1 MNTMHRYHRLFLG
14 LSVILSG
21 LVFLAID
28 AVADSIT
35 VSETWK
41 DSTVAGV
48 YASSQDTGTFNASLT
63 VPGLSS
69 LTANSWSNLLVTINS
84 SSLITGE
91 DSWGGLGGFTH
102 MMADAT
108 NFGGTVS
115 STRAT
120 FYFQLSDTN
129 GNWVNAYKMSFSRS
143 GNTLT
148 IAGQTLNPASLG
160 SLPWSIVAWNYLDYS
175 GLQATFTITDQ
186 ADCEV
191 VLQDATTLDQYAD
204 IVQTIYISGTNT
216 ITYDPLGDELNNV
229 RVSGAADFTRP
240 TLTAVSPSGTLTT
253 TTDLLTVQV
262 KATDNVGV
270 SSVTFYVNG
279 LDCGSGVSGVSNLW
293 SMNFALRPGS
303 NVIQTLATDL
313 SGNNSTTNRL
323 AVTYVNKQ
331 TTASLITFSEHW
343 LDSSPA
349 DSLGN
354 PFVSQDIGT
363 LNAALQVPGLQS
375 LSASTW
381 SNLIFT
387 VSFGDIDYTNSL
399 AAADVLTATNAMFY
413 LNTIYDPNGNLL
425 TDVQMSIARSGST
438 LVLAYE
444 TGNPTYDLNNPIIAD
459 FYLGFGGSI
468 TDAELFTLTL
478 LDGSTMNPYAN
489 VSRTVFITGTDS
501 ITYYA
506 QTNELDNIQIFGA
519 ADYKAPTIQITA
531 PTSGQRCSNAVF
543 TVTGKAGD
551 NVGVSDVFYSV
562 NNSAWAMAT
571 TGNNWSN
578 WTAQVALTPGTNTLA
593 AYAVDTSG
601 NVSATNTVSFVYILS
616 AVLTVHVNPGGTVVT
631 NYSGMLLPIGQTY
644 SMTAKTNVGFAFS
657 GWTGSITT
665 NSPKLTFVMA
675 SNLVFT
681 ANFADIAKPTLRI
694 TAPANGQKMTNA
706 LAHVKGTANDNWK
719 VGDVWYQLNGGAWN
733 PAITTN
739 AWTNWSVT
747 LPLLSGTNTVKA
759 YAVDLGGNTSATNTV
774 SVTSSNTFKM
784 QLSFASTEPM
794 ASNGLSFNLDLSA
807 GINGT
812 IQVSS
817 NLVNWTVLTNFVG
830 TNETLNFRDS
840 AATDFN
846 RRFYRA
852 VTK

>member
-1 MNTMHRYHRLFLG
+1 MHRHHSLFLG

-41 DSTVAGV
+41 DNAVAGV

-69 LTANSWSNLLVTINS
+69 LTANSWSNLLVTIY
-84 SSLITGE
+84 SLSLNTGE
-91 DSWGGLGGFTH
+91 DSRGK
-102 MMADAT
+102 MADAP

-115 STRAT
+115 STSAT
-120 FYFQLSDTN
+120 FYSQLSDTN

-148 IAGQTLNPASLG
+148 ITGQTLNPASLG
-160 SLPWSIVAWNYLDYS
+160 SSPWSIVAWNYLGFS
-175 GLQATFTITDQ
+175 GSGATFTITDQ

-191 VLQDATTLDQYAD
+191 VLQDAMTLNQYAD
-204 IVQTIYISGTNT
+204 VVQTIYISGTNT
-216 ITYDPLGDELNNV
+216 ITYDLSGDELNNV

-253 TTDLLTVQV
+253 TNDLLTVQV
-262 KATDNVGV
+262 KAIDSVGV
-270 SSVTFYVNG
+270 ASVNFYVNG
-279 LDCGSGVSGVSNLW
+279 LDYGSGVSGVSNLW

-303 NVIQTLATDL
+303 NIIQTLATDL
-313 SGNNSTTNRL
+313 RGNNSTTNRL

-331 TTASLITFSEHW
+331 TNANLITFSEHW
-343 LDSSPA
+343 LDSSQT
-349 DSLGN
+349 DNFGN
-354 PFVSQDIGT
+354 PFDLSQDIGT
-363 LNAALQVPGLQS
+363 LNVAMQVPGLQS

-387 VSFGDIDYTNSL
+387 VSFGDIDYSNSL
-399 AAADVLTATNAMFY
+399 AAADVLTSSNAMFY
-413 LNTIYDPNGNLL
+413 LKTINDHNGNPL

-444 TGNPTYDLNNPIIAD
+444 TGNPTYALHNPIMAD
-459 FYLGFGGSI
+459 LYFGFGGFI
-468 TDAELFTLTL
+468 TDAEPFTLTL

-489 VSRTVFITGTDS
+489 VSRTVFITGTDVL
-501 ITYYA
+501 TYDA
-506 QTNELDNIQIFGA
+506 QTNELDNIQISGA

-531 PTSGQRCSNAVF
+531 PTSGQRWSNAVF
-543 TVTGKAGD
+543 AVTGKAGD
-551 NVGVSDVFYSV
+551 NAGVSNVFYSV
-562 NNSAWAMAT
+562 NNSAWATAT
-571 TGNNWSN
+571 TGNNWTN

-601 NVSATNTVSFVYILS
+601 NASATNTVSFVYILT

-631 NYSGMLLPIGQTY
+631 DYNGMLLPIGQTY

-681 ANFADIAKPTLRI
+681 ANFADIAKPTLKI
-694 TAPANGQKMTNA
+694 TAPANGQKLTNA
-706 LAHVKGTANDNWK
+706 LAHVKGTASDNWK

-739 AWTNWSVT
+739 AWTNWFVT
-747 LPLLSGTNTVKA
+747 LPLVSGTNTVKA
-759 YAVDLGGNTSATNTV
+759 YAVDSGGNTSATNTV
-774 SVTSSNTFKM
+774 SVTSSNTFKL
-784 QLSFASTEPM
+784 QLSFASKEPM
-794 ASNGLSFNLDLSA
+794 ASNGLSFKLDLSA
-807 GINGT
+807 GINGA

-840 AATDFN
+840 AATDLN

-852 VTK
+852 VTQ

>member
-1 MNTMHRYHRLFLG
+1 MHRYHSLFLA

-35 VSETWK
+35 VSEAWK
-41 DSTVAGV
+41 DNAVAGV

-69 LTANSWSNLLVTINS
+69 LTANSWSNLLVTIY
-84 SSLITGE
+84 SLSLNTGE
-91 DSWGGLGGFTH
+91 DSRGK
-102 MMADAT
+102 MADAP

-115 STRAT
+115 STSAT
-120 FYFQLSDTN
+120 FYSQLSDTN

-148 IAGQTLNPASLG
+148 ITGQTLNPASLG
-160 SLPWSIVAWNYLDYS
+160 SSPWSIVAWNYLDFS
-175 GLQATFTITDQ
+175 GSGATFTITDQ

-216 ITYDPLGDELNNV
+216 VTYDSSGDELNNV

-253 TTDLLTVQV
+253 TNDLLTVQV
-262 KATDNVGV
+262 KAIDSVGV
-270 SSVTFYVNG
+270 ASVNFYVNG
-279 LDCGSGVSGVSNLW
+279 LDYGSGVSGVSNLW
-293 SMNFALRPGS
+293 SMNFALEPGS
-303 NVIQTLATDL
+303 NLIQTLATDL
-313 SGNNSTTNRL
+313 RGNNSTTNRL

-331 TTASLITFSEHW
+331 TNANLITFSEHW
-343 LDSSPA
+343 LDSSQT
-349 DSLGN
+349 DNFGN
-354 PFVSQDIGT
+354 PFDLSQDIGT

-375 LSASTW
+375 LSGSTW

-387 VSFGDIDYTNSL
+387 VTFGDIDYSNSL
-399 AAADVLTATNAMFY
+399 AAADVLTSSNAMFY
-413 LNTIYDPNGNLL
+413 LNTINDPNGNPL

-444 TGNPTYDLNNPIIAD
+444 TGNPTYDTNNPIMAD
-459 FYLGFGGSI
+459 FYFGFGGSI
-468 TDAELFTLTL
+468 MDAEPFTLTL
-478 LDGSTMNPYAN
+478 RDGSTMNPYAN
-489 VSRTVFITGTDS
+489 VSRTVFITGTDVL
-501 ITYYA
+501 TYDA
-506 QTNELDNIQIFGA
+506 QTNELENIQISGA
-519 ADYKAPTIQITA
+519 ADYMAPTIKITT
-531 PTSGQRCSNAVF
+531 PTSGQRWSNAVV

-551 NVGVSDVFYSV
+551 NAGVSNVFYSV
-562 NNSAWAMAT
+562 NNSAWAIAT
-571 TGNNWSN
+571 TGNNWTN
-578 WTAQVALTPGTNTLA
+578 WTAQVALTPGMNTLA

-601 NVSATNTVSFVYILS
+601 NVSSTNTVSFVYILS

-631 NYSGMLLPIGQTY
+631 DYNGMLLPINQTY
-644 SMTAKTNVGFAFS
+644 SMTARTNVGFAFS

-681 ANFADIAKPTLRI
+681 ANFADIAKPTLKI
-694 TAPANGQKMTNA
+694 TTPANGQKMTNA
-706 LAHVKGTANDNWK
+706 LAHVKGTASDNWK

-733 PAITTN
+733 AAITTN

-784 QLSFASTEPM
+784 QLGFASTEPM

-817 NLVNWTVLTNFVG
+817 NLTNWTVLTNFVG

-852 VTK
+852 VTQ